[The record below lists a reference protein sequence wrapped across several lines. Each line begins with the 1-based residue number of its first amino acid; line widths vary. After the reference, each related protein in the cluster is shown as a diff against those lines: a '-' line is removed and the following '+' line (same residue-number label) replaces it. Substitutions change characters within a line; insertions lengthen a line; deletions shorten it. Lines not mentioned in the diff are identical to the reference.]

1 MNILQDSLTNLETLY
16 SFSKKIS
23 IINSVKSA
31 TTQRTMIL
39 EKLLEKILLHDNSI
53 LLLLRVIPERT
64 PELDVSLIAS
74 AARNIME
81 TTNFYFHLSQR
92 GHQIKHF

>member
-81 TTNFYFHLSQR
+81 TTNF
-92 GHQIKHF
+92 